1 MWSPIKDID
10 GTPTDVNAD
19 ATSPNGNHNEEKS
32 EQLVCSDAVQ
42 QETDERE
49 MPTIQ
54 EVVLESEMEISS
66 VPVEDDFPV
75 DEGPLV
81 KNKPSKRRQKKR
93 SKKDDSDKE
102 QRNAPWTVAEEI
114 ALCKA
119 WVNTSEDIARGN
131 AKKAPGFWTLVLQ
144 SLDKEMGVS
153 GIRTYDSINCKWKGL
168 RGKVSHFCSVYD
180 NVVRMNEGESN
191 EMVLQK
197 AINEY
202 HDEYGLHFTLLHA
215 WRHLKD
221 NKKWKEVELPIIRG
235 QGRLGKKSKSTSFN
249 TSESVHFV
257 QETRPVGVD
266 KAKKKAASSFV
277 PSASSDEPLVD
288 MLPEKWTKSETSF
301 LDRKNG
307 EWDVFLEL
315 KTQEIELKKREIAL
329 REKEFEFLQDKQCQK
344 DELFYTTPHD
354 HLRGK
359 QLEIVLEMKG
369 KIKAKYNLDY

>member
-1 MWSPIKDID
+1 MHCYKHSKAAGGPPGYLGSGTGLTVQGLVSLGSLVVQEIAKFRCDMWSPIKDID

-19 ATSPNGNHNEEKS
+19 AAFPNGNNNEEKS
-32 EQLVCSDAVQ
+32 EQLLCSDAVQ

-49 MPTIQ
+49 IPTTQ
-54 EVVLESEMEISS
+54 EVVMESEMEISS

-131 AKKAPGFWTLVLQ
+131 AKKAQGFWTLVLRY
-144 SLDKEMGVS
+144 LDKEMGAS
-153 GIRTYDSINCKWKGL
+153 GIRTYDSINCKWKGM
-168 RGKVSHFCSVYD
+168 RG
-180 NVVRMNEGESN
+180 
-191 EMVLQK
+191 L
-197 AINEY
+197 
-202 HDEYGLHFTLLHA
+202 
-215 WRHLKD
+215 LKD
-221 NKKWKEVELPIIRG
+221 NKKWRELELPIIRG

-249 TSESVHFV
+249 TSESAHFV
-257 QETRPVGVD
+257 QETRPLRLD
-266 KAKKKAASSFV
+266 KARRKRHHRI
-277 PSASSDEPLVD
+277 EWPLSVTD
-288 MLPEKWTKSETSF
+288 NHK
-301 LDRKNG
+301 
-307 EWDVFLEL
+307 
-315 KTQEIELKKREIAL
+315 QEIELKKREIAL
-329 REKEFEFLQDKQCQK
+329 REKEFEFLQEKQCQK

-359 QLEIVLEMKG
+359 QLEIVLEIKE
-369 KIKAKYNLDY
+369 KIKAKYNSDD